1 MPIRARSIATR
12 LAAATCV
19 AAAAACADH
28 TSPAP
33 EPAAPSAPLLAARD
47 VAYTTLDVTGALLTS
62 PQGINARGDVTGFY
76 LGIDNVVHGFVWSG
90 GVVTS
95 FDVPGAAGTQAR
107 GIGPSGEIVGS
118 YWRPGEPG
126 VAAHGF
132 RRSAAGDI
140 TTFDNPGHLYTI
152 AQRVLPDGTI
162 LGCRHDNDTM
172 ASMVGVT
179 YAPEGVS
186 EIGAFASMNNGATP
200 DGRRVVGLYTNMM
213 TNRGEAYIIDDGV
226 FTSYMVPTSI
236 MTAAW
241 DVNPR
246 GDVAGVYR
254 NASGFHGFVLSGDAV
269 TTFDFPGATATRV
282 FGINAAGA
290 VVGTYV
296 AAGKTHGFVA
306 R

>member
-12 LAAATCV
+12 LATAACV
-19 AAAAACADH
+19 AAVAGCADR
-28 TSPAP
+28 TSTAP
-33 EPAAPSAPLLAARD
+33 EPAAPSTPLMAARD
-47 VAYTTLDVTGALLTS
+47 VAYTTVDVPGASLTS
-62 PQGINARGDVTGFY
+62 AQGINARGDVTGFY
-76 LGIDNVVHGFVWSG
+76 VGADNVVHGFVWSG

-118 YWRPGEPG
+118 FWRPGEPG
-126 VAAHGF
+126 VASHGF
-132 RRSAAGDI
+132 RRSATGEI
-140 TTFDNPGHLYTI
+140 TTFDYPNHLYTI
-152 AQRVLPDGTI
+152 PQRVLPDGTI

-172 ASMVGVT
+172 GSMVGVT
-179 YAPEGVS
+179 YAREGVS
-186 EIGAFASMNNGATP
+186 EIDAFASMNNGATP

-226 FTSYMVPTSI
+226 FTSYMVPNST

-254 NASGFHGFVLSGDAV
+254 DASGFHGFVLSGDAV

-290 VVGTYV
+290 VVGAYV
-296 AAGKTHGFVA
+296 AGGKTHGFVA